1 MYAEKQ
7 SQRFASVQSFK
18 IVVGPSSSNNNK
30 KVIIIIIIIIT
41 NNRPYD
47 NYKAS

>member
-30 KVIIIIIIIIT
+30 KVIIIIIIT